1 MPTSYLTTI
10 GLAASLLVAPPTR
23 AGTVAGPHAAADRPV
38 VISIVGTNDLH
49 GHIETLPRLGGYL
62 SNLRRARA
70 RDGGGVLLLDGGDMF
85 QGTLESNMNEG
96 ASVVRAYN
104 VLHYD
109 AIAIGNHDFDFGP
122 VGPAPGPHGAAD
134 DPRGALKARAAEA
147 RFPFLAANL
156 VEAAT
161 GAPPTWPNVRGAT
174 IVDVAG
180 VKIGVIGLANPLT
193 ATMTLPANFAGLR
206 ALPDAPAV
214 VTAARDLRAKG
225 ASVVVVVAHIGG
237 SCKRFD
243 APDDLSSCQ
252 ADSDIFKLARAL
264 PTGTIDAIVA
274 GHTHARI
281 AHRVAGIPIIE
292 SQDKGQ
298 AFGRVDLS
306 VDLFRHRARSKAL
319 PAVIGAKIF
328 PPQEVPKPGAP
339 FQGTYEGAPLAPDP
353 SVEAA
358 IAPALADARGKRDEK
373 VGVQIAREIAPA
385 YDTESQLGNLFAD
398 LMRAAN
404 PRADVALTSG
414 GSLRAVL
421 PVGALTY
428 GQLHEALPFDDRFVA
443 LSVTGEAL
451 AGTVARNLERAG
463 GIVALSGVRARA
475 ACAGPTLK
483 VTLTRSDGRPVG
495 SAERLTLVTSEFLAT
510 GGGGILSA
518 DVRAHATPAGG
529 ATIRDVMAEL
539 LRARKTPLDPE
550 NPRLLDPAAPRL
562 AYPGRR
568 PVHCK

>member
-1 MPTSYLTTI
+1 MRSFYRTTI
-10 GLAASLLVAPPTR
+10 GLAASLLVAAPTR
-23 AGTVAGPHAAADRPV
+23 AGAATDGAPGDRPV

-62 SNLRRARA
+62 ANLRRARA

-96 ASVVRAYN
+96 AAVVRAYN
-104 VLHYD
+104 VLRYD

-122 VGPAPGPHGAAD
+122 VGPAPGPRGPAD

-156 VEAAT
+156 VDAAT
-161 GAPPTWPNVRGAT
+161 GAPPAWTNVRGTT

-180 VKIGVIGLANPLT
+180 VKIGVIGLANPWT
-193 ATMTLPANFAGLR
+193 KTMTLPANFAGLR

-214 VTAARDLRAKG
+214 VAAARDLRKKG
-225 ASVVVVVAHIGG
+225 TSVVVVVAHIGG
-237 SCKRFD
+237 SCKTFG
-243 APDDLSSCQ
+243 APDDLSSCLG
-252 ADSDIFKLARAL
+252 DSDIFKLARAL
-264 PTGTIDAIVA
+264 PAGTIDAIVA
-274 GHTHARI
+274 GHTHACI

-298 AFGRVDLS
+298 AFGRIDLS
-306 VDLFRHRARSKAL
+306 VNLFRGRARSKAL

-328 PPQEVPKPGAP
+328 PPQDVPKPGTP
-339 FQGTYEGAPLAPDP
+339 FHGTYEGAPLAPDP
-353 SVEAA
+353 AVEAA
-358 IAPALADARGKRDEK
+358 IAPALADARSKRDEK

-385 YDTESQLGNLFAD
+385 YDAESQLGNLFAD

-404 PRADVALTSG
+404 PGADVALTSG

-421 PVGALTY
+421 PVGMLTY
-428 GQLHEALPFDDRFVA
+428 GQLHEALPFDDRFVT

-451 AGTVARNLERAG
+451 AATVARNLGRPG
-463 GIVALSGVRARA
+463 GIVALSGVRVRA
-475 ACAGPTLK
+475 ACAGPKLQ
-483 VTLTRSDGRPVG
+483 VTLTRNDGRPIG
-495 SAERLTLVTSEFLAT
+495 PAERLTLVTSEFLAT

-529 ATIRDVMAEL
+529 ATIRDVMADL
-539 LRARKTPLDPE
+539 LRARTTPLDPD
-550 NPRLLDPAAPRL
+550 NPRLLDPAGPRL